1 MALDTTVAGATADA
15 YITAAEADVFAA
27 NRLGRFAV
35 RWLLAGAGALTV
47 DQKENAILQ
56 ATVDV
61 DAHIRSTIPY
71 SATQRLAFPRVT
83 DYTGTPAVPFLDR
96 LVKEATYEQAAF
108 LAVNADLLDDAATRR
123 ARGMYSFD
131 EDGGPSGTLAID
143 SSLGRFSPR
152 ASMLLRDIGAT
163 GHATVRSVP
172 MRSIAYATP
181 GIELLP

>member
-15 YITAAEADVFAA
+15 YISAAEADVFAA
-27 NRLGRFAV
+27 NRLGRFSA
-35 RWLLAGAGALTV
+35 RWLLTGTGALTV

-71 SATQRLAFPRVT
+71 SATQRLAFPRTT
-83 DYTGTPAVPFLDR
+83 DYIGTPAVPFLDR

-123 ARGMYSFD
+123 ARGMFSFND
-131 EDGGPSGTLAID
+131 DDVSGSLAVD

-152 ASMLLRDIGAT
+152 ASMLLRDLGGT

-172 MRSIAYATP
+172 MRSIAYAAL
-181 GIELLP
+181 GSELLP